1 MTTHK
6 DSFAKNFFKC
16 GLTGWCME
24 IIFTS
29 LQSISQKDLTLKGVT
44 SIWMFPIYGLGA
56 ILGPLSRLLHRLPT
70 LLRGLIYM
78 CTIFS
83 VEFFSGRLLS
93 RRKLCPW
100 NYSRSRWNID
110 SLIRLDYAPCWL
122 AAGLLFE
129 RLLSHRRKTKSDT
142 G

>member
-1 MTTHK
+1 M
-6 DSFAKNFFKC
+6 KNKNTFLQDFIIC
-16 GLTGWCME
+16 GIAGWCME
-24 IIFTS
+24 ILFTALGS
-29 LQSISQKDLTLKGVT
+29 LRRRDYTLKGVT
-44 SIWMFPIYGLGA
+44 SLWMFPIYGLGA
-56 ILGPLSRLLHRLPT
+56 ILGPLSHLLARLPT

-129 RLLSHRRKTKSDT
+129 RLLSHRRKTKSGT

>member
-1 MTTHK
+1 M
-6 DSFAKNFFKC
+6 KNKNTFLQDFIIC
-16 GLTGWCME
+16 GIAGWCME
-24 IIFTS
+24 ILFTALGS
-29 LQSISQKDLTLKGVT
+29 LRRRDYTLKGVT
-44 SIWMFPIYGLGA
+44 SLWMFPIYGLGA

-129 RLLSHRRKTKSDT
+129 SLLSHRRKTKSGT